1 MTLGA
6 ARGFGQRRDDRADSR
21 IVSEASKALRLSY
34 FAVLVGCKLT
44 SNPENIE
51 LAPLAGHCDL
61 PEQDASER
69 GDDRAGRHT
78 PVTRVRNIVHAL
90 KDRESSAVHGRS
102 TARHT
107 HFLNLGDSA
116 FRGESG
122 HRRSPWIPLRSSATT
137 WSRGRSP
144 SESTHRPRVS
154 LSKRPT
160 RAANPISAAL
170 ASNSHPLTGRAPH
183 PPSPADRP
191 TMTRSSTSTSNRST
205 ARVRPT
211 TRRRGA
217 TSPSR
222 RCGGSRA
229 SSRRIPTR
237 STPST

>member
-1 MTLGA
+1 M
-6 ARGFGQRRDDRADSR
+6 
-21 IVSEASKALRLSY
+21 
-34 FAVLVGCKLT
+34 VGCKLT

-78 PVTRVRNIVHAL
+78 PVTRVRSIVHAL

-122 HRRSPWIPLRSSATT
+122 QRRSPWIPLRSSATT